1 MPTVWS
7 STFRQAKRLNR
18 NKSKKIYLGVDW
30 VGVRCSDRSP
40 SYETTYVQHDPTVRE
55 AYKTQ
60 LLADKALTNLDIA
73 VSIIEIDM
81 SCYDS
86 QDGWIFPVQYG
97 IEATFK
103 PAAEAIQIF

>member
-1 MPTVWS
+1 MKQPTFN
-7 STFRQAKRLNR
+7 TTRQYVVVVTRTGRVHSHSVLFYKD
-18 NKSKKIYLGVDW
+18 KS
-30 VGVRCSDRSP
+30 
-40 SYETTYVQHDPTVRE
+40 QAE

-60 LLADKALTNLDIA
+60 LLADKAFTNLDLA

-103 PAAEAIQIF
+103 PATDYIAI

>member
-1 MPTVWS
+1 MKLPTFN
-7 STFRQAKRLNR
+7 TTRQ
-18 NKSKKIYLGVDW
+18 
-30 VGVRCSDRSP
+30 
-40 SYETTYVQHDPTVRE
+40 YVVVITRTGLRHTHSVLFYKDKNEAE

>member
-1 MPTVWS
+1 MCIRDS
-7 STFRQAKRLNR
+7 SVLFYK
-18 NKSKKIYLGVDW
+18 NKD
-30 VGVRCSDRSP
+30 
-40 SYETTYVQHDPTVRE
+40 EAE

-73 VSIIEIDM
+73 ASIIEIDM

-103 PAAEAIQIF
+103 PAANFIAI

>member
-1 MPTVWS
+1 MKLPTFN
-7 STFRQAKRLNR
+7 TTRQYVVVITRTGTRHTHSVLFYK
-18 NKSKKIYLGVDW
+18 NKD
-30 VGVRCSDRSP
+30 DA
-40 SYETTYVQHDPTVRE
+40 E

-103 PAAEAIQIF
+103 PAANFIAI